1 VGRRIQGQRRGR
13 GSPTFRA
20 PSHRYKSDLS
30 HRNVEDSE
38 GQSPSGSRTESG
50 DGDVVSGT
58 VVDVEHDPARS
69 APVAAVEFEDS
80 GGQSHSG
87 DSDRRLVLAPE
98 GVGVGDEIQVG
109 VSAAIEPGN
118 TLPLAEIP
126 EGVPVCNVE
135 ANQGDGGKFAR
146 ASGVNAT
153 LMSHERNVAVVQLPS
168 GDVKR
173 LDPQCRATIGVVAG
187 GGRTEKP
194 MIKAGNKY
202 HKAQARG
209 MKYPT
214 VRGVAM
220 NAVDHPFG
228 GGGRQHPGKPKSIS
242 RDAPPGRKVGDIS
255 SRRTGRGGNE

>member
-20 PSHRYKSDLS
+20 PSHRYKAELS
-30 HRNVEDSE
+30 HRKVE
-38 GQSPSGSRTESG
+38 

-58 VVDVEHDPARS
+58 VVDIEHDPARS
-69 APVAAVEFEDS
+69 APVAAIEFEDS
-80 GGQSHSG
+80 EGQAPSG
-87 DSDRRLVLAPE
+87 STAESGEGEGDRRLVLAPE

-153 LMSHERNVAVVQLPS
+153 LMSHERSVAVVQLPS

-194 MIKAGNKY
+194 LVKAGNMH
-202 HKAQARG
+202 HKAAARG
-209 MKYPT
+209 MKWPS

>member
-1 VGRRIQGQRRGR
+1 MD
-13 GSPTFRA
+13 
-20 PSHRYKSDLS
+20 HRKL
-30 HRNVEDSE
+30 EDK
-38 GQSPSGSRTESG
+38 
-50 DGDVVSGT
+50 DIVSGE
-58 VVDVEHDPARS
+58 VLDIEHDPARS
-69 APVAAVEFEDS
+69 APIADVQFDD
-80 GGQSHSG
+80 G
-87 DSDRRLVLAPE
+87 DRRLVLAPE
-98 GVGVGDEIQVG
+98 GIAVGDEIQIG
-109 VSAAIEPGN
+109 VSASIEPGN

-135 ANQGDGGKFAR
+135 ANPGDGGKFAR

-153 LMSHERNVAVVQLPS
+153 LLTHDRNVAVVQLPS
-168 GDVKR
+168 DEMKR

-194 MIKAGNKY
+194 VLKAGKKY
-202 HKAQARG
+202 HKVKSRG
-209 MKYPT
+209 TVWPR

-255 SRRTGRGGNE
+255 SKRTGRGGER

>member
-1 VGRRIQGQRRGR
+1 MGRRIQGQRRGR
-13 GSPTFRA
+13 GTPTFRA
-20 PSHRYKSDLS
+20 PSHRYKADLD
-30 HRNVEDSE
+30 HRTVE
-38 GQSPSGSRTESG
+38 
-50 DGDVVSGT
+50 DGDVIAGE
-58 VVDVEHDPARS
+58 VVGVEHDPARS
-69 APVAAVEFEDS
+69 APIADVQFDD
-80 GGQSHSG
+80 G
-87 DSDRRLVLAPE
+87 DRRLVLAPE

-135 ANQGDGGKFAR
+135 ANPGDGGRFAR

-153 LMSHERNVAVVQLPS
+153 LLSHDRNVAVVQLPS
-168 GDVKR
+168 GEMKR

-194 MIKAGNKY
+194 MVKAGNKH
-202 HKAQARG
+202 HKMKARG
-209 MKYPT
+209 TKWPR

-228 GGGRQHPGKPKSIS
+228 GGGRQHPGRPKSVS